1 MNRGKVLLAA
11 PVHAVL
17 KEGLLAQGFE
27 LLEFPQINQE
37 LAMAQVPNCVG
48 IITSTRIQVNRTMID
63 AAPDLC
69 WVGRMGSGMEVID
82 VKYAQSK
89 GIHCFFSPAGNANA
103 VAEHAMGLLLS
114 LTKHIADAAAEVILG
129 QWRREENRGMELEG
143 KTVGIIGLGH
153 TGKAFAKLLSGFGCK
168 ILAYDTQK
176 IENIP
181 AHVGL
186 CPSLDRIW
194 AEATVLS
201 FHVPMAADTYHYFN
215 ADFLA
220 KMQHPFIL
228 LNTSRGTVVD
238 ATILPEALNRGA
250 ILGLGLDVWE
260 HEPIKSMPPDS
271 RELMFQLAKN
281 RRVIITPHI
290 AGYTH
295 EALYKMSKILL
306 EQLSLLYIK

>member
-37 LAMAQVPNCVG
+37 LAMAQVPSCVG
-48 IITSTRIQVNRTMID
+48 IITSTRIQVNQIMID
-63 AAPDLC
+63 AAPNLS

-82 VKYAQSK
+82 VEYARSR
-89 GIHCFFSPAGNANA
+89 GIHCFFSPEGNANA

-114 LTKHIADAAAEVILG
+114 LTKHIADSAAEVILG

-143 KTVGIIGLGH
+143 KTIGIIGLGH

-181 AHVGL
+181 ANVSFCH
-186 CPSLDRIW
+186 SLDRIW
-194 AEATVLS
+194 AEASVLS

-220 KMQHPFIL
+220 KMQQPFIL

-238 ATILPEALNRGA
+238 ATILPDALKSAA
-250 ILGLGLDVWE
+250 IIGLGLDVWE
-260 HEPIKSMPPDS
+260 QEPIKSMPPAS
-271 RELMFQLAKN
+271 QELMLQLAKN